1 MTPNYDK
8 MTILRIAKYYYL
20 DELSQQEI
28 SAKENIH
35 RSQISRILKLA
46 RELGYVQIRISGPE
60 SCSAEA
66 LAVKVKEKT
75 GLQEVYVA
83 PSLTSR
89 ANQEDSLHFFAA
101 RYLEELLSHS
111 KNIGIGQGK
120 TLYHVASQLAAQ
132 RLEDRPDFFSVA
144 GSSGTDNPYL
154 QASVILDN
162 FSRPF
167 NGYCHYNIFPICMDR
182 GRMSPL
188 EMSRYRELQEAYQ
201 TLDTVVLSIGGPFN
215 IEYPYLEEFSLVERG
230 FDIDKA
236 LKRPHGNLL
245 GHVFYDGNE
254 CLQLPDDYFI
264 TSMSLSLLVKTPNV
278 ICIACGKEKV
288 APIIS
293 ASRQKYIKTLITDE
307 VTARNIL
314 HDIEITANTNLH

>member
-28 SAKENIH
+28 SARENIH

-46 RELGYVQIRISGPE
+46 RELGYVQIRISSPE
-60 SCSAEA
+60 SYTAEA
-66 LAVKVKEKT
+66 LAKQVQQMT
-75 GLQEVYVA
+75 GLREVYVA
-83 PSLTSR
+83 PSLTPQ
-89 ANQEDSLHFFAA
+89 ADQEASLYFFAA

-111 KNIGIGQGK
+111 KKIGIGQGK
-120 TLYHVASQLAAQ
+120 TLYHVASQLSSQ
-132 RLEDRPDFFSVA
+132 KLEERPDFFSVA

-167 NGYCHYNIFPICMDR
+167 NGRCHYNNFPICLVR
-182 GRMSPL
+182 GRMSQL
-188 EMSRYRELQEAYQ
+188 ETNRFRELQESYQ

-215 IEYPYLEEFSLVERG
+215 IEYPYLEEFSLMERKI
-230 FDIDKA
+230 DIAQA

-245 GHVFYDGNE
+245 GQVFYDENDFLE
-254 CLQLPDDYFI
+254 LPDDYFI
-264 TSMSLSLLVKTPNV
+264 TSMALPLLIKTPNV

-288 APIIS
+288 AAIIS
-293 ASRQKYIKTLITDE
+293 ASRQKYIKSLITDE
-307 VTARNIL
+307 STARSIL
-314 HDIEITANTNLH
+314 QQTK

>member
-28 SAKENIH
+28 SEKENIH

-60 SCSAEA
+60 SYTAEA
-66 LAVKVKEKT
+66 LAIKVKERT
-75 GLQEVYVA
+75 GLSEVYVA
-83 PSLTSR
+83 TSLTAR
-89 ANQEDSLHFFAA
+89 ADQEDSLYFFAA
-101 RYLEELLSHS
+101 RYLEENLTHS
-111 KNIGIGQGK
+111 KKIGIGQGK
-120 TLYHVASQLAAQ
+120 TLYHVASQLSAQ
-132 RLEDRPDFFSVA
+132 KLEDRPDFYSVS

-167 NGYCHYNIFPICMDR
+167 SGRCHYNNFPICMDR
-182 GRMSPL
+182 SRMSQL
-188 EMSRYRELQEAYQ
+188 ETSRFHELQEAYH

-215 IEYPYLEEFSLVERG
+215 IEYPYLEEFSLMEKG
-230 FDIDKA
+230 IDIAKA

-245 GHVFYDGNE
+245 AHVFYDDNE
-254 CLQLPDDYFI
+254 CLKLPDDYFI
-264 TSMSLSLLVKTPNV
+264 TSMSLSLLARTPNV

-307 VTARNIL
+307 STARNIL
-314 HDIEITANTNLH
+314 QESEMMN